1 MNVKRF
7 LAAVLAAALS
17 LSLMVLP
24 AGAAPGSFSDVT
36 DQNTALNAD
45 ILRLMGIVSGVGD
58 NQFNPG
64 GTLTRAQFCTMAVSF
79 LQKRDEAARYA
90 TRTIFSDVGSTHWA
104 RSFINFAAAYQV
116 GGGSSEE
123 EPSSGSPLV
132 SGVGD
137 GRFLPDEN
145 ITLAEAATIL
155 LRTLGYTGKQ
165 AGAVWPQGYIELG
178 RSVHLLDG
186 LYGGALDPISRA
198 EAAQLFVNALNCE
211 TAGGEVYYKS
221 LGEPQGEKSIVLAVN
236 VTTDDGSRTGAVRVV
251 TGASVQSYLPAQ
263 GEGNP
268 VSLQGRRGQLVLNDR
283 KEIVTFLPDSSTRIT
298 AVLDGKAG
306 SGSFKGEDG
315 KRYTVDENT
324 PVYVADAKENS
335 GYKDSVSYETAHKDM
350 VSGTQVTMYAEN
362 GKIVTIFAST
372 PGTNI
377 STDAVVIRG
386 NASAAT
392 FHQLT
397 GGRDDFTIR
406 RGRETIRLGDLKDYD
421 VVTYDKSANALIVS
435 DLRLSCVY
443 GAAAPSPKDVEKI
456 TLKVGESQTTF
467 DVLESAWNTTN
478 DFKPGDSVVLLL
490 TADGKVAGMASP
502 NSKVRSNAVGEI
514 SGDGVKIFRPDGG
527 ILELKGTPS
536 NTDLTGLVTVSA
548 NKTTLSVSRFSSSR
562 APGDYQ
568 VSDAKL
574 GDLRVASD
582 VRVYER
588 ANNNAMAEVKVD
600 ELPAAPIPADKIA
613 AYRQNSSGIVDF
625 IVLEAV
631 TGNAYEY
638 GMMVSDTITDEI
650 DVVDRKP
657 NGDIIYVEDDDG
669 NPTDT
674 PKTHKESRTRQV
686 WMLVRRSGEEIQF
699 VESVGYSGK
708 SGDMVGVIAGNP
720 RGDAGSNEKT
730 LAAIIKLTE
739 VKNVKS
745 SDFFTSQD
753 GQYVTTGGQTY
764 RVASDV
770 ECCHSDGGSRPTSV
784 SWLTGETG
792 EERLNA
798 IRAYSDDLTIYVDPV
813 GRQVRIIKAN

>member
-24 AGAAPGSFSDVT
+24 AGAAPGSFSDIT

-123 EPSSGSPLV
+123 GSSSGSPLV

-165 AGAVWPQGYIELG
+165 AGAVWPQGYIDLG

-283 KEIVTFLPDSSTRIT
+283 KEIVTFLPDNSTRIT

-335 GYKDSVSYETAHKDM
+335 GYKESVSYETAHKDM

-362 GKIVTIFAST
+362 GKIVTLFAAT
-372 PGTNI
+372 PGVNI

-456 TLKVGESQTTF
+456 TLKVGEPGSEAKTEF

-527 ILELKGTPS
+527 TLDLKGTPS
-536 NTDLTGLVTVSA
+536 NTGLTGLVTVSA
-548 NKTTLSVSRFSSSR
+548 NKTNLSVSRLSSSR

-638 GMMVSDTITDEI
+638 GMMVSGTVMTDDQYGDHDNNPYTP
-650 DVVDRKP
+650 DVIIKP
-657 NGDIIYVEDDDG
+657 GE
-669 NPTDT
+669 
-674 PKTHKESRTRQV
+674 PKTIWKLLHGNGKE
-686 WMLVRRSGEEIQF
+686 LKF
-699 VESVGYSGK
+699 VDSVGYSGK

-720 RGDAGSNEKT
+720 KGDGEGKT
-730 LAAIIKLTE
+730 LAAVIKLTE

-792 EERLNA
+792 ADRLNA
-798 IRAYSDDLTIYVDPV
+798 IRPTPTT
-813 GRQVRIIKAN
+813 

>member
-1 MNVKRF
+1 M
-7 LAAVLAAALS
+7 
-17 LSLMVLP
+17 
-24 AGAAPGSFSDVT
+24 
-36 DQNTALNAD
+36 
-45 ILRLMGIVSGVGD
+45 
-58 NQFNPG
+58 
-64 GTLTRAQFCTMAVSF
+64 
-79 LQKRDEAARYA
+79 
-90 TRTIFSDVGSTHWA
+90 
-104 RSFINFAAAYQV
+104 
-116 GGGSSEE
+116 
-123 EPSSGSPLV
+123 
-132 SGVGD
+132 
-137 GRFLPDEN
+137 
-145 ITLAEAATIL
+145 
-155 LRTLGYTGKQ
+155 
-165 AGAVWPQGYIELG
+165 
-178 RSVHLLDG
+178 
-186 LYGGALDPISRA
+186 
-198 EAAQLFVNALNCE
+198 
-211 TAGGEVYYKS
+211 
-221 LGEPQGEKSIVLAVN
+221 
-236 VTTDDGSRTGAVRVV
+236 
-251 TGASVQSYLPAQ
+251 
-263 GEGNP
+263 
-268 VSLQGRRGQLVLNDR
+268 
-283 KEIVTFLPDSSTRIT
+283 
-298 AVLDGKAG
+298 LDGKAG

-315 KRYTVDENT
+315 KRYTVDGNT

-362 GKIVTIFAST
+362 GKIVTLFAAT
-372 PGTNI
+372 PGVNI

-456 TLKVGESQTTF
+456 TVLGNEF

-502 NSKVRSNAVGEI
+502 NSKVRSNAVGVI
-514 SGDGVKIFRPDGG
+514 DGSKVELFLPNGQTK
-527 ILELKGTPS
+527 ELKGTPS

-548 NKTTLSVSRFSSSR
+548 NKTTLSVSRLSSSR

-568 VSDAKL
+568 VSDARL

-638 GMMVSDTITDEI
+638 GMMVSKSTTTPGYIDETTKDEIPPKTTITWKLT
-650 DVVDRKP
+650 R
-657 NGDIIYVEDDDG
+657 G
-669 NPTDT
+669 T
-674 PKTHKESRTRQV
+674 PGIE
-686 WMLVRRSGEEIQF
+686 F

-792 EERLNA
+792 ADRLNA

-813 GRQVRIIKAN
+813 GRQVRVIKAN

>member
-24 AGAAPGSFSDVT
+24 AGAAPGSFSDIT

-123 EPSSGSPLV
+123 GSSSGSPLV

-165 AGAVWPQGYIELG
+165 AGAVWPQGYIDLG

-283 KEIVTFLPDSSTRIT
+283 KEIVTFLPDNSTRIT

-335 GYKDSVSYETAHKDM
+335 GYKESVSYETAHKDM

-362 GKIVTIFAST
+362 GKIVTLFAAT
-372 PGTNI
+372 PGVNI

-456 TLKVGESQTTF
+456 TLKVGEPGSEAKTEF

-527 ILELKGTPS
+527 TLDLKGTPS
-536 NTDLTGLVTVSA
+536 NTGLTGLVTVSA
-548 NKTTLSVSRFSSSR
+548 NKTNLSVSRLSSSR

-638 GMMVSDTITDEI
+638 GMMVSGTVMTD
-650 DVVDRKP
+650 DQY
-657 NGDIIYVEDDDG
+657 GDHDN
-669 NPTDT
+669 NPDT
-674 PKTHKESRTRQV
+674 PDVIIKPGEPKTIWKLLHGNGKE
-686 WMLVRRSGEEIQF
+686 LKF
-699 VESVGYSGK
+699 VDSVGYSGK

-720 RGDAGSNEKT
+720 KGDGEGKT
-730 LAAIIKLTE
+730 LAAVIKLTE

-770 ECCHSDGGSRPTSV
+770 ECCHSDGGSRPASV
-784 SWLTGETG
+784 SWLDGETG
-792 EERLNA
+792 ADRLNA

>member
-165 AGAVWPQGYIELG
+165 AGAVWPQGYIDLG

-283 KEIVTFLPDSSTRIT
+283 KEIVTFLPDNSTRIT

-335 GYKDSVSYETAHKDM
+335 GYKDSASYETVHKDM

-514 SGDGVKIFRPDGG
+514 SSGGVKIFRPDGG
-527 ILELKGTPS
+527 TLDLKGTPS
-536 NTDLTGLVTVSA
+536 NTDLIGLVTVSA
-548 NKTTLSVSRFSSSR
+548 NKNTLSVSRLSSSR

-568 VSDAKL
+568 ASDAKL

-600 ELPAAPIPADKIA
+600 ELPAAPIPAGKIA
-613 AYRQNSSGIVDF
+613 SYRQNSSGIVDF

-638 GMMVSDTITDEI
+638 GMMKSKPKVIPAYKDE
-650 DVVDRKP
+650 
-657 NGDIIYVEDDDG
+657 NGDNIPEKVVATWTLERGDG
-669 NPTDT
+669 DP
-674 PKTHKESRTRQV
+674 
-686 WMLVRRSGEEIQF
+686 IAF
-699 VESVGYSGK
+699 VDSVGYSGK

-720 RGDAGSNEKT
+720 RGDAGSNEKP

-792 EERLNA
+792 ADRLNA

-813 GRQVRIIKAN
+813 GRQVRVIKAN

>member
-24 AGAAPGSFSDVT
+24 AGAAPGSFSDIT

-123 EPSSGSPLV
+123 GSSSGSPLV

-165 AGAVWPQGYIELG
+165 AGAVWPQGYIDLG

-283 KEIVTFLPDSSTRIT
+283 KEIVTFLPDNSTRIT

-335 GYKDSVSYETAHKDM
+335 GYKESVSYETAHKDM

-362 GKIVTIFAST
+362 GKIVTLFAAT
-372 PGTNI
+372 PGVNI

-456 TLKVGESQTTF
+456 TLKVGEPGSEAKTEF

-527 ILELKGTPS
+527 TLDLKGTPS
-536 NTDLTGLVTVSA
+536 NTGLTGLVTVSA
-548 NKTTLSVSRFSSSR
+548 NKTNLSVSRLSSSR

-638 GMMVSDTITDEI
+638 GMMVSGTVMTD
-650 DVVDRKP
+650 DQY
-657 NGDIIYVEDDDG
+657 GDHDN
-669 NPTDT
+669 NPDT
-674 PKTHKESRTRQV
+674 PDVIIKPGEPKTIWKLLHGNGKE
-686 WMLVRRSGEEIQF
+686 LKF
-699 VESVGYSGK
+699 VDSVGYSGK

-720 RGDAGSNEKT
+720 KGDGEGKT
-730 LAAIIKLTE
+730 LAAVIKLTE

-792 EERLNA
+792 ADRLNA

>member
-24 AGAAPGSFSDVT
+24 AGAAPGSFSDIT

-165 AGAVWPQGYIELG
+165 AGAVWPQGYIDLG

-198 EAAQLFVNALNCE
+198 EAAQLFVNALSCE

-283 KEIVTFLPDSSTRIT
+283 KEIITFLPDSSTRIT

-456 TLKVGESQTTF
+456 TLKVGEPGSEAKTEF

-527 ILELKGTPS
+527 TLDLKGTPS
-536 NTDLTGLVTVSA
+536 NTGLTGLVTVSA
-548 NKTTLSVSRFSSSR
+548 NKTNLSVSRLSSSR

-613 AYRQNSSGIVDF
+613 SYRQNSSGIVDF

-638 GMMVSDTITDEI
+638 GMMVSTTITETDREDE
-650 DVVDRKP
+650 D
-657 NGDIIYVEDDDG
+657 N
-669 NPTDT
+669 NPLPDLTT
-674 PKTHKESRTRQV
+674 TTWKLTR
-686 WMLVRRSGEEIQF
+686 RNGEEISF
-699 VESVGYSGK
+699 VPSVGYSGK

-770 ECCHSDGGSRPTSV
+770 ECCHSDGGSRPASV
-784 SWLTGETG
+784 SWLDGETG
-792 EERLNA
+792 ADRLNA

>member
-283 KEIVTFLPDSSTRIT
+283 KEIVTFLPDNSTRIT

-315 KRYTVDENT
+315 KRYTVDGNT

-362 GKIVTIFAST
+362 GKIVTLFAAT
-372 PGTNI
+372 PGVNI

-456 TLKVGESQTTF
+456 TLKVGEPGSEAKTEF

-568 VSDAKL
+568 ASDAKL

-588 ANNNAMAEVKVD
+588 ANSNAMAEVDVK
-600 ELPAAPIPADKIA
+600 ELPAAPIPAGKIA

-638 GMMVSDTITDEI
+638 GMMVSKSTTTPGYIDETTKDEIPPKTTITW
-650 DVVDRKP
+650 KL
-657 NGDIIYVEDDDG
+657 
-669 NPTDT
+669 
-674 PKTHKESRTRQV
+674 TRGT
-686 WMLVRRSGEEIQF
+686 LGIEF

>member
-24 AGAAPGSFSDVT
+24 AGAAPGSFSDIT

-165 AGAVWPQGYIELG
+165 AGAVWPQGYIDLG

-198 EAAQLFVNALNCE
+198 EAAQLFVNALSCE

-456 TLKVGESQTTF
+456 TLKVGEPGSEAKTEF

-527 ILELKGTPS
+527 TLDLKGTPS
-536 NTDLTGLVTVSA
+536 NTGLTGLVTVSA
-548 NKTTLSVSRFSSSR
+548 NKTNLSVSRLSSSR

-568 VSDAKL
+568 ASDAKL

-613 AYRQNSSGIVDF
+613 SYRQNSSGIVDF

-638 GMMVSDTITDEI
+638 GMMVSTTITETDREDE
-650 DVVDRKP
+650 D
-657 NGDIIYVEDDDG
+657 N
-669 NPTDT
+669 NPLPDLTT
-674 PKTHKESRTRQV
+674 TTWKLTR
-686 WMLVRRSGEEIQF
+686 RNGEEISF
-699 VESVGYSGK
+699 VPSVGYSGK

>member
-24 AGAAPGSFSDVT
+24 AGAAPGSFSDIT

-165 AGAVWPQGYIELG
+165 AGAVWPQGYIDLG

-198 EAAQLFVNALNCE
+198 EAAQLFVNALSCE
-211 TAGGEVYYKS
+211 TAGGEAYYKS

-283 KEIVTFLPDSSTRIT
+283 KEIVTFLPDNSTRIT

-335 GYKDSVSYETAHKDM
+335 GYKDSVSYETVHKDM

-514 SGDGVKIFRPDGG
+514 SSGGVKIFRPDGG
-527 ILELKGTPS
+527 TLDLKGTPS
-536 NTDLTGLVTVSA
+536 NTDLIGLVTVSA
-548 NKTTLSVSRFSSSR
+548 NKNTLSVSRLSSSR

-568 VSDAKL
+568 ASDAKL

-600 ELPAAPIPADKIA
+600 ELPAAPIPAGKIA
-613 AYRQNSSGIVDF
+613 SYRQNSSGIVDF

-638 GMMVSDTITDEI
+638 GMMKSKPKVIPAYKDE
-650 DVVDRKP
+650 
-657 NGDIIYVEDDDG
+657 NGDNIPEKVVATWTLERGDG
-669 NPTDT
+669 DP
-674 PKTHKESRTRQV
+674 
-686 WMLVRRSGEEIQF
+686 IAF
-699 VESVGYSGK
+699 VDSVGYSGK
-708 SGDMVGVIAGNP
+708 SGDMVGVITGNP

-792 EERLNA
+792 ADRLNA

-813 GRQVRIIKAN
+813 GRQVRVIKAN

>member
-24 AGAAPGSFSDVT
+24 AGAAPGSFSDIT

-165 AGAVWPQGYIELG
+165 AGAVWPQGYIDLG

-283 KEIVTFLPDSSTRIT
+283 KEIVTFLPDNSTRIT

-335 GYKDSVSYETAHKDM
+335 GYKDSASYETVHKDM

-514 SGDGVKIFRPDGG
+514 SSGGVKIFRPDGG
-527 ILELKGTPS
+527 TLDLKGTPS
-536 NTDLTGLVTVSA
+536 NTDLIGLVTVSA
-548 NKTTLSVSRFSSSR
+548 NKNTLSVSRLSSSR

-568 VSDAKL
+568 ASDAKL

-600 ELPAAPIPADKIA
+600 ELPAAPIPAGKIA
-613 AYRQNSSGIVDF
+613 SYRQNSSGIVDF

-638 GMMVSDTITDEI
+638 GMMKSKPKVIPAYKDE
-650 DVVDRKP
+650 
-657 NGDIIYVEDDDG
+657 NGDNIPEKVVATWTLERGDG
-669 NPTDT
+669 DP
-674 PKTHKESRTRQV
+674 
-686 WMLVRRSGEEIQF
+686 IAF
-699 VESVGYSGK
+699 VDSVGYSGK
-708 SGDMVGVIAGNP
+708 SGDMVGVITGNP

-792 EERLNA
+792 ADRLNA

-813 GRQVRIIKAN
+813 GRQVRVIKAN

>member
-24 AGAAPGSFSDVT
+24 AGAAPGSFSDIT

-123 EPSSGSPLV
+123 GSSSGSPLV

-165 AGAVWPQGYIELG
+165 AGAVWPQGYIDLG

-283 KEIVTFLPDSSTRIT
+283 KEIVTFLPDNSTRIT

-335 GYKDSVSYETAHKDM
+335 GYKESVSYETAHKDM

-362 GKIVTIFAST
+362 GKIVTLFAAT
-372 PGTNI
+372 PGVNI

-392 FHQLT
+392 FYQLT

-406 RGRETIRLGDLKDYD
+406 RGRETIRLGDLKEYD
-421 VVTYDKSANALIVS
+421 VVTYDRSANALIVS

-502 NSKVRSNAVGEI
+502 NSKVRSNAVGVT
-514 SGDGVKIFRPDGG
+514 DGSKVELFLPNGQTK
-527 ILELKGTPS
+527 ELKGTPS

-548 NKTTLSVSRFSSSR
+548 NKTNLSVSRLSSSR

-568 VSDAKL
+568 VSDARL

-613 AYRQNSSGIVDF
+613 SYRQNSSGIVDF

-638 GMMVSDTITDEI
+638 GMMVSTTITETDREDE
-650 DVVDRKP
+650 D
-657 NGDIIYVEDDDG
+657 N
-669 NPTDT
+669 NPLPDLTT
-674 PKTHKESRTRQV
+674 TTWELTR
-686 WMLVRRSGEEIQF
+686 RDGEEIPF
-699 VESVGYSGK
+699 VPSVGYSGK

-720 RGDAGSNEKT
+720 KGNGEGKT

-770 ECCHSDGGSRPTSV
+770 ECCHSDGGSRPASV

>member
-24 AGAAPGSFSDVT
+24 AGAAPGSFSDIT

-165 AGAVWPQGYIELG
+165 AGAVWPQGYIDLG

-198 EAAQLFVNALNCE
+198 EAAQLFVNALSCE

-456 TLKVGESQTTF
+456 TLKVGEPGSEAKTEF

-514 SGDGVKIFRPDGG
+514 SGDSVKIFRPDGG
-527 ILELKGTPS
+527 TLDLKGTPS
-536 NTDLTGLVTVSA
+536 NTGLTGLVTVSA
-548 NKTTLSVSRFSSSR
+548 NKTNLSVSRLSSSR

-613 AYRQNSSGIVDF
+613 SYRQNSSGIVDF

-638 GMMVSDTITDEI
+638 GMMVSTTITETDREDE
-650 DVVDRKP
+650 D
-657 NGDIIYVEDDDG
+657 N
-669 NPTDT
+669 NPVPDLTT
-674 PKTHKESRTRQV
+674 TTWKLTR
-686 WMLVRRSGEEIQF
+686 RNGEEISF
-699 VESVGYSGK
+699 VPSVGYSGK

-792 EERLNA
+792 ADRLNA

>member
-24 AGAAPGSFSDVT
+24 AGAAPGSFSDIT

-123 EPSSGSPLV
+123 GSSSGSPLV

-165 AGAVWPQGYIELG
+165 AGAVWPQGYIDLG

-283 KEIVTFLPDSSTRIT
+283 KEIVTFLPDNSTRIT

-335 GYKDSVSYETAHKDM
+335 GYKESVSYETAHKDM

-362 GKIVTIFAST
+362 GKIVTLFAAT
-372 PGTNI
+372 PGVNI

-456 TLKVGESQTTF
+456 TLKVGEPGSEAKTEF

-527 ILELKGTPS
+527 TLDLKGTPS
-536 NTDLTGLVTVSA
+536 NTGLTGLVTVSA
-548 NKTTLSVSRFSSSR
+548 NKTNLSVSRLSSSR

-638 GMMVSDTITDEI
+638 GMMVSGTVMTDDQYGDHDNNPYTP
-650 DVVDRKP
+650 DVIIKP
-657 NGDIIYVEDDDG
+657 GE
-669 NPTDT
+669 
-674 PKTHKESRTRQV
+674 PKTIWKLLHGNGKE
-686 WMLVRRSGEEIQF
+686 LKF
-699 VESVGYSGK
+699 VDSVGYSGK

-720 RGDAGSNEKT
+720 KGDGEGKT
-730 LAAIIKLTE
+730 LAAVIKLTE

-792 EERLNA
+792 ADRLNA

>member
-24 AGAAPGSFSDVT
+24 AGAAPGSFSDIT

-165 AGAVWPQGYIELG
+165 AGAVWPQGYIDLG

-198 EAAQLFVNALNCE
+198 EAAQLFVNALSCE
-211 TAGGEVYYKS
+211 TAGGEAYYKS

-283 KEIVTFLPDSSTRIT
+283 KEIVTFLPDNSTRIT

-335 GYKDSVSYETAHKDM
+335 GYKESVSYETAHKDM

-362 GKIVTIFAST
+362 GKIVTLFAAT
-372 PGTNI
+372 PGVNI

-456 TLKVGESQTTF
+456 TLKVGEPGSEAKTEF

-527 ILELKGTPS
+527 TLDLKGTPS
-536 NTDLTGLVTVSA
+536 NTGLTGLVTVSA
-548 NKTTLSVSRFSSSR
+548 NKTNLSVSRLSSSR

-638 GMMVSDTITDEI
+638 GMMVSGTVMTD
-650 DVVDRKP
+650 DQY
-657 NGDIIYVEDDDG
+657 GDHDN
-669 NPTDT
+669 NPDT
-674 PKTHKESRTRQV
+674 PDVIIKPGEPKTIWKLLHGNGKE
-686 WMLVRRSGEEIQF
+686 LKF
-699 VESVGYSGK
+699 VDSVGYSGK

-720 RGDAGSNEKT
+720 KGDGEGKT
-730 LAAIIKLTE
+730 LAAVIKLTE

-770 ECCHSDGGSRPTSV
+770 ECCHSDGGSRPASV
-784 SWLTGETG
+784 SWLDGETG
-792 EERLNA
+792 ADRLNA

>member
-24 AGAAPGSFSDVT
+24 AGAAPGSFSDIT

-165 AGAVWPQGYIELG
+165 AGAVWPQGYIDLG

-198 EAAQLFVNALNCE
+198 EAAQLFVNALSCE
-211 TAGGEVYYKS
+211 TAGGEAYYKS

-283 KEIVTFLPDSSTRIT
+283 KEIVTFLPDNSTRIT

-335 GYKDSVSYETAHKDM
+335 GYKDSVSYETVHKDM

-527 ILELKGTPS
+527 TLDLKGTPS
-536 NTDLTGLVTVSA
+536 NTGLTGLVTVSA
-548 NKTTLSVSRFSSSR
+548 NKTNLSVSRLSSSR

-600 ELPAAPIPADKIA
+600 ELPAAPIPAGKIA
-613 AYRQNSSGIVDF
+613 SYRQNSSGIVDF

-638 GMMVSDTITDEI
+638 GMMKSKPKVIPAYKDE
-650 DVVDRKP
+650 
-657 NGDIIYVEDDDG
+657 NGDNIPEKVVATWTLERGDG
-669 NPTDT
+669 DP
-674 PKTHKESRTRQV
+674 
-686 WMLVRRSGEEIQF
+686 IAF
-699 VESVGYSGK
+699 VDSVGYSGK
-708 SGDMVGVIAGNP
+708 SGDMVGVITGNH

-792 EERLNA
+792 ADRLNA

-813 GRQVRIIKAN
+813 GRQVRVIKAN

>member
-24 AGAAPGSFSDVT
+24 AGAAPGSFSDIT

-165 AGAVWPQGYIELG
+165 AGAVWPQGYIDLG

-283 KEIVTFLPDSSTRIT
+283 KEIVTFLPDNSTRIT

-335 GYKDSVSYETAHKDM
+335 GYKESVSYETAHKDM

-362 GKIVTIFAST
+362 GKIVTLFAAT
-372 PGTNI
+372 PGVNI

-456 TLKVGESQTTF
+456 TLKVGEPGSEAKTEF

-527 ILELKGTPS
+527 TLDLKGTPS
-536 NTDLTGLVTVSA
+536 NTGLTGLVTVSA
-548 NKTTLSVSRFSSSR
+548 NKTNLSVSRLSSSR

-638 GMMVSDTITDEI
+638 GMMVSGTVMTD
-650 DVVDRKP
+650 DQY
-657 NGDIIYVEDDDG
+657 GDHDN
-669 NPTDT
+669 NPDT
-674 PKTHKESRTRQV
+674 PDVIIKPGEPKTIWKLLHGNGKE
-686 WMLVRRSGEEIQF
+686 LKF
-699 VESVGYSGK
+699 VDSVGYSGK

-720 RGDAGSNEKT
+720 KGDGEGKT
-730 LAAIIKLTE
+730 LAAVIKLTE

-792 EERLNA
+792 ADRLNA

>member
-165 AGAVWPQGYIELG
+165 AGAVWPQGYIDLG

-283 KEIVTFLPDSSTRIT
+283 KEIVTFLPDNSTRIT

-335 GYKDSVSYETAHKDM
+335 GYKDSASYETVHKDM

-514 SGDGVKIFRPDGG
+514 SSGGVKIFRPDGG
-527 ILELKGTPS
+527 TLDLKGTPS
-536 NTDLTGLVTVSA
+536 NTDLIGLVTVSA
-548 NKTTLSVSRFSSSR
+548 NKNTLSVSRLSSSR

-568 VSDAKL
+568 ASDAKL

-600 ELPAAPIPADKIA
+600 ELPAAPIPAGKIA
-613 AYRQNSSGIVDF
+613 SYRQNSSGIVDF

-638 GMMVSDTITDEI
+638 GMMKSKPKVIPAYKDE
-650 DVVDRKP
+650 
-657 NGDIIYVEDDDG
+657 NGDNIPEKVVATWTLERGDG
-669 NPTDT
+669 DP
-674 PKTHKESRTRQV
+674 
-686 WMLVRRSGEEIQF
+686 IAF
-699 VESVGYSGK
+699 VDSVGYSGK
-708 SGDMVGVIAGNP
+708 SGDMVGVITGNP
-720 RGDAGSNEKT
+720 RGDAGSNEKP

-792 EERLNA
+792 ADRLNA

-813 GRQVRIIKAN
+813 GRQVRVIKAN

>member
-24 AGAAPGSFSDVT
+24 AGAAPGSFSDIT

-165 AGAVWPQGYIELG
+165 AGAVWPQGYIDLG

-283 KEIVTFLPDSSTRIT
+283 KEIVTFLPDNSTRIT

-456 TLKVGESQTTF
+456 TLKVGEPGSEAKTEF

-527 ILELKGTPS
+527 TLDLKGTPS
-536 NTDLTGLVTVSA
+536 NTGLTGLVTVSA
-548 NKTTLSVSRFSSSR
+548 NKTNLSVSRLSSSR

-638 GMMVSDTITDEI
+638 GMMVSGTVMTD
-650 DVVDRKP
+650 DQY
-657 NGDIIYVEDDDG
+657 GDHDN
-669 NPTDT
+669 NPDT
-674 PKTHKESRTRQV
+674 PDVIIKPGEPKTIWKLLHGNGKE
-686 WMLVRRSGEEIQF
+686 LKF
-699 VESVGYSGK
+699 VDSVGYSGK

-720 RGDAGSNEKT
+720 KGDGEGKT
-730 LAAIIKLTE
+730 LAAVIKLTE

-792 EERLNA
+792 ADRLNA

>member
-24 AGAAPGSFSDVT
+24 AGAAPGSFSDIT

-123 EPSSGSPLV
+123 GSSSGSPLV

-165 AGAVWPQGYIELG
+165 AGAVWPQGYIDLG

-198 EAAQLFVNALNCE
+198 EAAQLFVNALSCE
-211 TAGGEVYYKS
+211 TAGGEAYYKS

-283 KEIVTFLPDSSTRIT
+283 KEIVTFLPDNSTRIT

-335 GYKDSVSYETAHKDM
+335 GYKDSVSYETVHKDM

-362 GKIVTIFAST
+362 GKIVTLFAAT
-372 PGTNI
+372 PGVNI

-456 TLKVGESQTTF
+456 TLKVGEPGSEAKTEF

-514 SGDGVKIFRPDGG
+514 SSGGVKIFRPDGG
-527 ILELKGTPS
+527 TLDLKGTPS
-536 NTDLTGLVTVSA
+536 NTDLIGLVTVSA
-548 NKTTLSVSRFSSSR
+548 NKNTLSVSRLSSSR

-568 VSDAKL
+568 ASDAKL

-638 GMMVSDTITDEI
+638 GMMVSGTVMTD
-650 DVVDRKP
+650 DQY
-657 NGDIIYVEDDDG
+657 GDHDN
-669 NPTDT
+669 NPDT
-674 PKTHKESRTRQV
+674 PDVIIKPGEPKTIWKLLHGNGKE
-686 WMLVRRSGEEIQF
+686 LKF
-699 VESVGYSGK
+699 VDSVGYSGK

-720 RGDAGSNEKT
+720 KGDGEGKT
-730 LAAIIKLTE
+730 LAAVIKLTE

-792 EERLNA
+792 ADRLNA

>member
-24 AGAAPGSFSDVT
+24 AGAAPGSFSDIT

-123 EPSSGSPLV
+123 GSSSGSPLV

-165 AGAVWPQGYIELG
+165 AGAVWPQGYIDLG

-283 KEIVTFLPDSSTRIT
+283 KEIVTFLPDNSTRIT

-324 PVYVADAKENS
+324 PVYVADAKENR
-335 GYKDSVSYETAHKDM
+335 GYQESVSYETAQKDM
-350 VSGTQVTMYAEN
+350 VSGTQVTMYAEH
-362 GKIVTIFAST
+362 GKSVTLFAAT
-372 PGTNI
+372 PGVNI

-456 TLKVGESQTTF
+456 TLKVGEPGSEAKTEF

-527 ILELKGTPS
+527 TLDLKGTPS
-536 NTDLTGLVTVSA
+536 NTGLTGLVTVSA
-548 NKTTLSVSRFSSSR
+548 NKTNLSVSRLSSSR

-638 GMMVSDTITDEI
+638 GMMVSGTVMTD
-650 DVVDRKP
+650 DQY
-657 NGDIIYVEDDDG
+657 GDHDN
-669 NPTDT
+669 NPDT
-674 PKTHKESRTRQV
+674 PDVIIKPGEPKTIWKLLHGNGKE
-686 WMLVRRSGEEIQF
+686 LKF
-699 VESVGYSGK
+699 VDSVGYSGK

-720 RGDAGSNEKT
+720 KGDGEGKT
-730 LAAIIKLTE
+730 LAAVIKLTE

-792 EERLNA
+792 ADRLNA

>member
-24 AGAAPGSFSDVT
+24 AGAVPGSFSDIT

-123 EPSSGSPLV
+123 GSSSGSPLV

-165 AGAVWPQGYIELG
+165 AGAVWPQGYIDLG

-283 KEIVTFLPDSSTRIT
+283 KEIVTFLPDNSTRIT

-335 GYKDSVSYETAHKDM
+335 GYKESVSYETAHKDM

-362 GKIVTIFAST
+362 GKIVTLFAAT
-372 PGTNI
+372 PGVNI

-406 RGRETIRLGDLKDYD
+406 RGRETIRLGDLKEYD
-421 VVTYDKSANALIVS
+421 VVTYDRSTNALIVS

-443 GAAAPSPKDVEKI
+443 GAAAPSPKDVETV
-456 TLKVGESQTTF
+456 TLKVGEPGSEVETKF

-502 NSKVRSNAVGEI
+502 NSKVRSTAVGEI

-527 ILELKGTPS
+527 TLDLKGTPS
-536 NTDLTGLVTVSA
+536 NADLTGLVTVSA
-548 NKTTLSVSRFSSSR
+548 NKTTLSVSRLSSSR

-568 VSDAKL
+568 VSDARL

-588 ANNNAMAEVKVD
+588 ANSSAMSQVDVK
-600 ELPAAPIPADKIA
+600 ELPAGSIPADKIA

-638 GMMVSDTITDEI
+638 GMMVSGTVMTD
-650 DVVDRKP
+650 DQY
-657 NGDIIYVEDDDG
+657 GDHDN
-669 NPTDT
+669 NPDT
-674 PKTHKESRTRQV
+674 PDVIIKPGEPKTIWKLLHGNGKE
-686 WMLVRRSGEEIQF
+686 LKF
-699 VESVGYSGK
+699 VDSVGYSGK

-720 RGDAGSNEKT
+720 KGDGEGKT
-730 LAAIIKLTE
+730 LAAVIKLTE

>member
-165 AGAVWPQGYIELG
+165 AGAVWPQGYIDLG

-283 KEIVTFLPDSSTRIT
+283 KEIVTFLPDNSTRIT

-335 GYKDSVSYETAHKDM
+335 GYKDSASYETVHKDM

-514 SGDGVKIFRPDGG
+514 SSGGVKIFRPDGG
-527 ILELKGTPS
+527 TLDLKGTPS
-536 NTDLTGLVTVSA
+536 NTDLIGLVTVSA
-548 NKTTLSVSRFSSSR
+548 NKNTLSVSRLSSSR

-568 VSDAKL
+568 ASDAKL

-600 ELPAAPIPADKIA
+600 ELPAAPIPAGKIA
-613 AYRQNSSGIVDF
+613 SYRQNSSGIVDF

-638 GMMVSDTITDEI
+638 GMMVSETKTYTVPVQELDE
-650 DVVDRKP
+650 
-657 NGDIIYVEDDDG
+657 NGDKVTEKDPETGEDVPVYVDE
-669 NPTDT
+669 T
-674 PKTHKESRTRQV
+674 RTEQV
-686 WMLVRRSGEEIQF
+686 WTLARHSGAEIQF
-699 VESVGYSGK
+699 VKSVGYSGK

>member
-24 AGAAPGSFSDVT
+24 AGAAPGSFSDIT

-123 EPSSGSPLV
+123 GSSSGSPLV

-165 AGAVWPQGYIELG
+165 AGAVWPQGYIDLG

-283 KEIVTFLPDSSTRIT
+283 KEIVTFLPDNSTRIT

-335 GYKDSVSYETAHKDM
+335 GYKESVSYETAHKDM

-362 GKIVTIFAST
+362 GKIVTLFASI

-392 FHQLT
+392 FYQLT

-456 TLKVGESQTTF
+456 TLKVGEPGSEAKTEF

-527 ILELKGTPS
+527 TLDLKGTPS
-536 NTDLTGLVTVSA
+536 NTGLTGLVTVSA
-548 NKTTLSVSRFSSSR
+548 NKTNLSVSRLSSSR

-638 GMMVSDTITDEI
+638 GMMVSGTVMTD
-650 DVVDRKP
+650 DQY
-657 NGDIIYVEDDDG
+657 GDHDN
-669 NPTDT
+669 NPDT
-674 PKTHKESRTRQV
+674 PDVIIKPGEPKTIWKLLHGNGKE
-686 WMLVRRSGEEIQF
+686 LKF
-699 VESVGYSGK
+699 VDSVGYSGK

-720 RGDAGSNEKT
+720 KGDGEGKT
-730 LAAIIKLTE
+730 LAAVIKLTE

-792 EERLNA
+792 ADRLNA

>member
-165 AGAVWPQGYIELG
+165 AGAVWPQGYIDLG

-283 KEIVTFLPDSSTRIT
+283 KEIVTFLPDNSTRIT

-335 GYKDSVSYETAHKDM
+335 GYKDSASYETVHKDM

-514 SGDGVKIFRPDGG
+514 SSGGVKIFRPDGG
-527 ILELKGTPS
+527 TLDLKGTPS
-536 NTDLTGLVTVSA
+536 NTDLIGLVTVSA
-548 NKTTLSVSRFSSSR
+548 NKNTLSVSRLSSSR

-568 VSDAKL
+568 ASDAKL

-600 ELPAAPIPADKIA
+600 ELPAAPIPAGKIA
-613 AYRQNSSGIVDF
+613 SYRQNSSGIVDF

-638 GMMVSDTITDEI
+638 GMMKSKPKVIPAYKDE
-650 DVVDRKP
+650 
-657 NGDIIYVEDDDG
+657 NGDNIPEKVVATWTLERGDG
-669 NPTDT
+669 DP
-674 PKTHKESRTRQV
+674 
-686 WMLVRRSGEEIQF
+686 IAF
-699 VESVGYSGK
+699 VDSVGYSGK
-708 SGDMVGVIAGNP
+708 SGDMVGVITGNP

-792 EERLNA
+792 ADRLNA

-813 GRQVRIIKAN
+813 GRQVRVIKAN

>member
-7 LAAVLAAALS
+7 LAAVLAAALSLS

-123 EPSSGSPLV
+123 GSSSGSPLV

-165 AGAVWPQGYIELG
+165 AGAVWPQGYIDLG

-283 KEIVTFLPDSSTRIT
+283 KEIVTFLPDNSTRIT

-362 GKIVTIFAST
+362 GKIVTLFAAT
-372 PGTNI
+372 PGVNI

-406 RGRETIRLGDLKDYD
+406 RGRETIRLGDLKEYD
-421 VVTYDKSANALIVS
+421 VVTYDRSANALIVS

-502 NSKVRSNAVGEI
+502 NSKVRSTAVGE
-514 SGDGVKIFRPDGG
+514 VDGG
-527 ILELKGTPS
+527 KLKMFLPNGGTKPLEGKLS
-536 NTDLTGLVTVSA
+536 NADLTGLVTVSA
-548 NKTTLSVSRFSSSR
+548 NKTTLSVSRLSSSR

-568 VSDAKL
+568 ASDARL

-613 AYRQNSSGIVDF
+613 SYRQNSSGIVDF

-638 GMMVSDTITDEI
+638 GMMVSEPKTDRVP
-650 DVVDRKP
+650 DLDK
-657 NGDIIYVEDDDG
+657 DG
-669 NPTDT
+669 NE
-674 PKTHKESRTRQV
+674 KEDENGNVIYKDVTTTSWKLTRS
-686 WMLVRRSGEEIQF
+686 SGEIPF
-699 VESVGYSGK
+699 VKSVGYSGK

-720 RGDAGSNEKT
+720 KGDGEGKT

-792 EERLNA
+792 ADRLNA

-813 GRQVRIIKAN
+813 GHQVRIIKAN

>member
-24 AGAAPGSFSDVT
+24 AGAAPGSFSDIT

-123 EPSSGSPLV
+123 GSSSGSPLV

-165 AGAVWPQGYIELG
+165 AGAVWPQGYIDLG

-198 EAAQLFVNALNCE
+198 EAAQLFVNALSCE
-211 TAGGEVYYKS
+211 TAGGEAYYKS

-283 KEIVTFLPDSSTRIT
+283 KEIVTFLPDNSTRIT

-335 GYKDSVSYETAHKDM
+335 GYKESVSYETAHKDM

-362 GKIVTIFAST
+362 GKIVTLFAAT
-372 PGTNI
+372 PGVNI
-377 STDAVVIRG
+377 SADAVVIRG

-456 TLKVGESQTTF
+456 TLKVGEPGSEAKTEF

-527 ILELKGTPS
+527 TLDLKGTPS
-536 NTDLTGLVTVSA
+536 NTGLTGLVTVSA
-548 NKTTLSVSRFSSSR
+548 NKTNLSVSRLSSSR

-638 GMMVSDTITDEI
+638 GMMVSGTVMTD
-650 DVVDRKP
+650 DQY
-657 NGDIIYVEDDDG
+657 GDHDN
-669 NPTDT
+669 NPDT
-674 PKTHKESRTRQV
+674 PDVIIKPGEPKTIWKLLHGNGKE
-686 WMLVRRSGEEIQF
+686 LKF
-699 VESVGYSGK
+699 VDSVGYSGK

-720 RGDAGSNEKT
+720 KGDGEGKT
-730 LAAIIKLTE
+730 LAAVIKLTE

-792 EERLNA
+792 ADRLNA

>member
-24 AGAAPGSFSDVT
+24 AGAAPGSFSDIT

-165 AGAVWPQGYIELG
+165 AGAVWPQGYIDLG

-198 EAAQLFVNALNCE
+198 EAAQLFVNALSCE

-456 TLKVGESQTTF
+456 TLKVGEPGSEAKTEF

-527 ILELKGTPS
+527 TLDLKGTPS
-536 NTDLTGLVTVSA
+536 NTGLTGLVTVSA
-548 NKTTLSVSRFSSSR
+548 NKTNLSVSRLSSSR

-613 AYRQNSSGIVDF
+613 SYRQNSSGIVDF

-638 GMMVSDTITDEI
+638 GMMVSTTITETDREDE
-650 DVVDRKP
+650 D
-657 NGDIIYVEDDDG
+657 N
-669 NPTDT
+669 NPLPDLTT
-674 PKTHKESRTRQV
+674 TTWKLTR
-686 WMLVRRSGEEIQF
+686 RNGEEISF
-699 VESVGYSGK
+699 VPSVGYSGK

-792 EERLNA
+792 ADRLNA

>member
-24 AGAAPGSFSDVT
+24 AGAAPGSFSDIT

-123 EPSSGSPLV
+123 GSSSGSPLV

-165 AGAVWPQGYIELG
+165 AGAVWPQGYIDLG

-283 KEIVTFLPDSSTRIT
+283 KEIVTFLPDNSTRIT

-335 GYKDSVSYETAHKDM
+335 GYKESVSYETAHKDM

-362 GKIVTIFAST
+362 GKIVTLFAAT
-372 PGTNI
+372 PGVNI

-456 TLKVGESQTTF
+456 TLKVGEPGSEAKTEF

-527 ILELKGTPS
+527 TLDLKGTPS
-536 NTDLTGLVTVSA
+536 NTGLTGLVTVSA
-548 NKTTLSVSRFSSSR
+548 NKTNLSVSRLSSSR

-638 GMMVSDTITDEI
+638 GMMVSGTVMTD
-650 DVVDRKP
+650 DQY
-657 NGDIIYVEDDDG
+657 GDHDN
-669 NPTDT
+669 NPDT
-674 PKTHKESRTRQV
+674 PDVIIKPGEPKTIWKLLHGNGKE
-686 WMLVRRSGEEIQF
+686 LKF
-699 VESVGYSGK
+699 VDSVGYSGK

-720 RGDAGSNEKT
+720 KGDGEGKT
-730 LAAIIKLTE
+730 LAAVIKLTE

-770 ECCHSDGGSRPTSV
+770 ECCHSDGGSRPASV

-792 EERLNA
+792 ADRLNA

>member
-24 AGAAPGSFSDVT
+24 AGAAPGSFSDIT

-123 EPSSGSPLV
+123 GSSSGSPLV

-165 AGAVWPQGYIELG
+165 AGAVWPQGYIDLG

-283 KEIVTFLPDSSTRIT
+283 KEIVTFLPDNSTRIT

-335 GYKDSVSYETAHKDM
+335 GYKESVSYETAHKDM

-362 GKIVTIFAST
+362 GKIVTLFAAT
-372 PGTNI
+372 PGVNI

-392 FHQLT
+392 FYQLT

-406 RGRETIRLGDLKDYD
+406 RGRETIRLGDLKEYD
-421 VVTYDKSANALIVS
+421 VVTYDRSANALIVS

-502 NSKVRSNAVGEI
+502 NSKVRSNAVGVT
-514 SGDGVKIFRPDGG
+514 DGSKVELFLPNGQTK
-527 ILELKGTPS
+527 ELKGTPS

-548 NKTTLSVSRFSSSR
+548 NKTNLSVSRLSSSR

-568 VSDAKL
+568 VSDARL

-613 AYRQNSSGIVDF
+613 SYRQNSSGIVDF

-638 GMMVSDTITDEI
+638 GMMVSTTITETDREDE
-650 DVVDRKP
+650 D
-657 NGDIIYVEDDDG
+657 N
-669 NPTDT
+669 NPLPDLTT
-674 PKTHKESRTRQV
+674 TTWELTR
-686 WMLVRRSGEEIQF
+686 RDGEEIPF
-699 VESVGYSGK
+699 VPSVGYSGK

-720 RGDAGSNEKT
+720 KGNGEGKT

-792 EERLNA
+792 ADRLNA

>member
-24 AGAAPGSFSDVT
+24 AGAVPGSFSDIT

-123 EPSSGSPLV
+123 GSSSGSPLV

-165 AGAVWPQGYIELG
+165 AGAVWPQGYIDLG

-236 VTTDDGSRTGAVRVV
+236 VTTDDGSRTGAIRVV

-283 KEIVTFLPDSSTRIT
+283 KEIVTFLPDNSTRIT

-362 GKIVTIFAST
+362 GKIVTLFAAT
-372 PGTNI
+372 PGVNI

-406 RGRETIRLGDLKDYD
+406 RGRETIRLGDLKEYD
-421 VVTYDKSANALIVS
+421 VVTYDRSANALIVS

-502 NSKVRSNAVGEI
+502 NSKVRSNAVGVT
-514 SGDGVKIFRPDGG
+514 DGSKVELFLPNGQTK
-527 ILELKGTPS
+527 ELKGTPS

-548 NKTTLSVSRFSSSR
+548 NKTNLSVSRLSSSR

-568 VSDAKL
+568 VSDARL

-613 AYRQNSSGIVDF
+613 SYRQNSSGIVDF

-638 GMMVSDTITDEI
+638 GMMVSTTITETDREDE
-650 DVVDRKP
+650 D
-657 NGDIIYVEDDDG
+657 N
-669 NPTDT
+669 NPLPDLTT
-674 PKTHKESRTRQV
+674 TTWELTR
-686 WMLVRRSGEEIQF
+686 RDGEEIPF
-699 VESVGYSGK
+699 VPSVGYSGK

-720 RGDAGSNEKT
+720 KGNGEGKT

>member
-165 AGAVWPQGYIELG
+165 AGAVWPQGYIDLG

-283 KEIVTFLPDSSTRIT
+283 KEIVTFLPDNSTRIT

-315 KRYTVDENT
+315 KRYTVDGNT

-335 GYKDSVSYETAHKDM
+335 GYKDSASYETVHKDM

-514 SGDGVKIFRPDGG
+514 SSGGVKIFRPDGG
-527 ILELKGTPS
+527 TLDLKGTPS
-536 NTDLTGLVTVSA
+536 NTDLIGLVTVSA
-548 NKTTLSVSRFSSSR
+548 NKNTLSVSRLSSSR

-568 VSDAKL
+568 ASDAKL

-600 ELPAAPIPADKIA
+600 ELPAAPIPAGKIA
-613 AYRQNSSGIVDF
+613 SYRQNSSGIVDF

-638 GMMVSDTITDEI
+638 GMMKSKPKVIPAYKDE
-650 DVVDRKP
+650 
-657 NGDIIYVEDDDG
+657 NGDNIPEKVVATWTLERGDG
-669 NPTDT
+669 DP
-674 PKTHKESRTRQV
+674 
-686 WMLVRRSGEEIQF
+686 IAF
-699 VESVGYSGK
+699 VDSVGYSGK
-708 SGDMVGVIAGNP
+708 SGDMVGVITGNP

-792 EERLNA
+792 ADRLNA

>member
-24 AGAAPGSFSDVT
+24 AGAAPGSFSDIT

-165 AGAVWPQGYIELG
+165 AGAVWPQGYIDLG

-198 EAAQLFVNALNCE
+198 EAAQLFVNALSCE

-443 GAAAPSPKDVEKI
+443 GAAAPSPKDVETV
-456 TLKVGESQTTF
+456 TLKVGEPGSEVETKF

-502 NSKVRSNAVGEI
+502 NSKVRSNAVGVI
-514 SGDGVKIFRPDGG
+514 DGSKVELFLPNGQTK
-527 ILELKGTPS
+527 ELKGTPS

-548 NKTTLSVSRFSSSR
+548 NKTNLSVSRLSSSR

-568 VSDAKL
+568 ASDAKL

-638 GMMVSDTITDEI
+638 GMMKSKPKVIPAYKDE
-650 DVVDRKP
+650 
-657 NGDIIYVEDDDG
+657 NGDNIPEKVVATWTLERGDG
-669 NPTDT
+669 DP
-674 PKTHKESRTRQV
+674 
-686 WMLVRRSGEEIQF
+686 IAF
-699 VESVGYSGK
+699 VDSVGYSGK

-792 EERLNA
+792 ADRLNA

-813 GRQVRIIKAN
+813 GRQVRVIKAN

>member
-283 KEIVTFLPDSSTRIT
+283 KEIVTFLPDNSTRIT

-315 KRYTVDENT
+315 KRYTVDGNT

-362 GKIVTIFAST
+362 GKIVTLFAAT
-372 PGTNI
+372 PGVNI

-514 SGDGVKIFRPDGG
+514 SSGGVKIFRPDGG
-527 ILELKGTPS
+527 TLDLKGTPS
-536 NTDLTGLVTVSA
+536 NTDLIGLVTVSA
-548 NKTTLSVSRFSSSR
+548 NKNTLSVSRLSSSR

-568 VSDAKL
+568 ASDAKL

-600 ELPAAPIPADKIA
+600 ELPAAPIPAGKIA
-613 AYRQNSSGIVDF
+613 SYRQNSSGIVDF

-638 GMMVSDTITDEI
+638 GMMKSKPKVIPAYKDE
-650 DVVDRKP
+650 
-657 NGDIIYVEDDDG
+657 NGDNIPEKVVATWTLERGDG
-669 NPTDT
+669 DP
-674 PKTHKESRTRQV
+674 
-686 WMLVRRSGEEIQF
+686 IAF
-699 VESVGYSGK
+699 VDSVGYSGK
-708 SGDMVGVIAGNP
+708 SGDMVGVITGNP

-792 EERLNA
+792 ADRLNA

-813 GRQVRIIKAN
+813 GRQVRVIKAN

>member
-24 AGAAPGSFSDVT
+24 AGAAPGSFSDIT

-165 AGAVWPQGYIELG
+165 AGAVWPQGYIDLG

-198 EAAQLFVNALNCE
+198 EAAQLFVNALSCE

-443 GAAAPSPKDVEKI
+443 GAAAPSPKDVETV
-456 TLKVGESQTTF
+456 TLKVGEPGSEVETKF

-502 NSKVRSNAVGEI
+502 NSKVRSNAVGVI
-514 SGDGVKIFRPDGG
+514 DGSKVELFLPNGQTK
-527 ILELKGTPS
+527 ELKGTPS

-548 NKTTLSVSRFSSSR
+548 NKTNLSVSRLSSSR

-568 VSDAKL
+568 VSDARL

-638 GMMVSDTITDEI
+638 GMMKSKPKVIPAYKDE
-650 DVVDRKP
+650 
-657 NGDIIYVEDDDG
+657 NGDNIPEKVVATWTLERGDG
-669 NPTDT
+669 DP
-674 PKTHKESRTRQV
+674 
-686 WMLVRRSGEEIQF
+686 IAF
-699 VESVGYSGK
+699 VDSVGYSGK

-792 EERLNA
+792 ADRLNA

-813 GRQVRIIKAN
+813 GRQVRVIKAN